1 MKDKSDADEDIRKQ
15 SILNQDDARALTATG
30 VNQADRLIDRLTE
43 IETLITEHDHTA
55 EANTNRLDDLSDQLN
70 QLEENEKDLEREI
83 EQLRTTID
91 GEFDDVDTRLKDIS
105 ETAGIQFP
113 AGIRT
118 KITIPVGLAFLSFTL
133 FSGAI
138 TLLNGGSI
146 PIRTQLSSAV
156 TIGLLSLEFIEYV
169 RNRRSSR

>member
-1 MKDKSDADEDIRKQ
+1 MVEIHNMKDKSDADEDIRKQ

-55 EANTNRLDDLSDQLN
+55 EANTNRLDDLSDRLN
-70 QLEENEKDLEREI
+70 QLEVNQENLERDI

-91 GEFDDVDTRLKDIS
+91 GEFDDVDAQLKNIS

-118 KITIPVGLAFLSFTL
+118 KVTIPVAVAFLAFTL
-133 FSGAI
+133 FSGGI
-138 TLLNGGSI
+138 TLVNGGSI

-169 RNRRSSR
+169 R